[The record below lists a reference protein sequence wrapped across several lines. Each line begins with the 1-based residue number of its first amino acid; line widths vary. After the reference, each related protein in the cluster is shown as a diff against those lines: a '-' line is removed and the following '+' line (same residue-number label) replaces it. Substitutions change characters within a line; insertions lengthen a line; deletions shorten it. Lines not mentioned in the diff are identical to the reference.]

1 MTMRNKIFIN
11 IIDTNRYEAWILK
24 LEKDLESL
32 KNENKQLKED
42 KLLLEKRVEFLETEN
57 WNHIF
62 EIKWVWSSK
71 QNIEELLSEHIQ

>member
-1 MTMRNKIFIN
+1 MTMWNKIFIN

-24 LEKDLESL
+24 LEKDLEFL

-57 WNHIF
+57 KNHVF

-71 QNIEELLSEHIQ
+71 HNIEELLSEHIQ

>member
-32 KNENKQLKED
+32 KNENKLLKED

-57 WNHIF
+57 RNHLF